1 MKKILL
7 FSVLL
12 LIVCAASAQTKFSV
26 PVPTM
31 EQKYNLA
38 QAFMYNNVLVGINV
52 AKSAGMTAEEYSKKC
67 GAVFAPAW
75 NKDMGF
81 DQFVN
86 TVLYHWS
93 CLSDS
98 LKIIEQSDEKV
109 VFTVQHIYPQLENQG
124 VLLGTSFE
132 ELVQHW
138 DIVYGAIADYLNL
151 NCKTT
156 KVQKGVEVSITQ

>member
-1 MKKILL
+1 MKKICL

-12 LIVCAASAQTKFSV
+12 LLVIVASAQTKFSV

-31 EQKYNLA
+31 GQKYNLA
-38 QAFMYNNVLVGINV
+38 KAFMYNNVLVGINV

-67 GAVFAPAW
+67 GAVFAPEW

-86 TVLYHWS
+86 TVLGHWS

-98 LKIIEQSDEKV
+98 LRIIEQSDEKV

-124 VLLGTSFE
+124 VMFGTSFE
-132 ELVQHW
+132 EIVQHW

-156 KVQKGVEVSITQ
+156 KVQKGVEISISR